1 MMKRISILGS
11 TGSIGTQ
18 ALDVVRERPD
28 QFQVVA
34 LVAYENDELLEK
46 QIEEFSPSLAVLVS
60 QEAYDRLKSRYQGK
74 TELLVGEAG
83 VLEAACIGEADVV
96 LTALVGFAGLAP
108 TLAAIEAGKDIAIAN
123 KETLVA
129 AGALVTEL
137 AAKKKVRLLP
147 VDSEHSAIFQSL
159 QGNSLEG
166 IEKLII
172 TASGGALRDWPR
184 EKLPEAKLADVL
196 KHPNW
201 SMGVKITIDS
211 ATLANKG
218 LEVIEARWL
227 FNIPYDQIEV
237 VVHPQSIIHSAVQYG
252 DGSIIAQMGLP
263 DMKLP
268 ILYALCWPE
277 RGKTDWP
284 RFSFFDHP
292 ELTFRKPDLDRNP
305 ALKLAFAAGRRDGTA
320 PCIYNGANEEA
331 VAQFRKGT
339 ISFLEIADL
348 IEGALNHLEVKKAD
362 ELLVI
367 READRM
373 ARNWVQQRIAQK

>member
-1 MMKRISILGS
+1 MKRISILGS

-18 ALDVVRERPD
+18 ALDVIRERPE
-28 QFQVVA
+28 QFEVVA

-46 QIEEFSPSLAVLVS
+46 QIKEFSPALAVLVS
-60 QEAYDRLKSRYQGK
+60 EEAFKRLQSRYQGK
-74 TELLVGEAG
+74 TELMVDEEG
-83 VLEAACIGEADVV
+83 VLAAACISEADVV
-96 LTALVGFAGLAP
+96 LTAMVGFAGLAP

-137 AAKKKVRLLP
+137 ANRKGVRLLP

-159 QGNSLEG
+159 QGNSLDQ

-172 TASGGALRDWPR
+172 TASGGALRDWPI
-184 EKLPEAKLADVL
+184 EKLPEAKLEDVL

-201 SMGVKITIDS
+201 SMGAKITIDS

-237 VVHPQSIIHSAVQYG
+237 VVHPQSIIHSAVQYK

-268 ILYALCWPE
+268 ILYALTWPA
-277 RGKTDWP
+277 RGITEWP
-284 RFSFFDHP
+284 RFSFFDYP
-292 ELTFRKPDLDRNP
+292 ELNFRKPDLERNP
-305 ALKLAFAAGRRDGTA
+305 ALKLAFQAGRQDGTA

-339 ISFLEIADL
+339 ISFLEIANL
-348 IEGALNHLEVKKAD
+348 IEGALNHLEVKNAD
-362 ELLVI
+362 ELSVI
-367 READRM
+367 READLL
-373 ARNWVQQRIAQK
+373 ARQWVRERIANK